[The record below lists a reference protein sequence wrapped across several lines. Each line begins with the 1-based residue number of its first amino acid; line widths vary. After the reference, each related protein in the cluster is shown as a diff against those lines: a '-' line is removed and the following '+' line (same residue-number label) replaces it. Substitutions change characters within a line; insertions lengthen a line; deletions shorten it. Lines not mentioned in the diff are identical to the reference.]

1 MWREQH
7 CPSFKN
13 DSNRTQVLVHS
24 IRQTYN
30 VCVPVCA
37 HVHSHM
43 HACPCEYVCSAGHV
57 ICISSL
63 CIHYRQDPLVN
74 LNYTVFLYNR
84 GERKL
89 AAKQFSMFE
98 QKHKAQGQV
107 EIDSEVSMAHIL
119 SNCVRSD
126 QHANV
131 NYMQLVTCLGH
142 NFRVKFIAIKI
153 HRVESRNIWHHV
165 NTVMQDLSNVFVC
178 G

>member
-1 MWREQH
+1 MLIQPFILLRHLYYSSFVYVMLHKLMIYFSLLYVCCCIFQTKAMWREQH

-13 DSNRTQVLVHS
+13 DSNRTRVLVHS

-63 CIHYRQDPLVN
+63 CVHYRQDPLVN

-84 GERKL
+84 GERKM

-107 EIDSEVSMAHIL
+107 EIDSEVRMAHII
-119 SNCVRSD
+119 SNCVCTDRLAHSTRP
-126 QHANV
+126 
-131 NYMQLVTCLGH
+131 LL
-142 NFRVKFIAIKI
+142 
-153 HRVESRNIWHHV
+153 
-165 NTVMQDLSNVFVC
+165 
-178 G
+178 